1 MIFKF
6 FFPPIFNILSI
17 FFENES
23 LWEPVKKKC
32 VGGGV
37 WTGSFLTLFFD
48 RQQVPFGTQQGAYVH
63 NRKRA
68 HSYTMEQIGT

>member
-6 FFPPIFNILSI
+6 FFPPILIILSI

-32 VGGGV
+32 VGGV

>member
-6 FFPPIFNILSI
+6 FFPPIFIILSI

-32 VGGGV
+32 VGGGLDRV
-37 WTGSFLTLFFD
+37 IFDTFFN

-63 NRKRA
+63 NRKWA